1 MPKDKTNLLIIGAG
15 RGGKLLIELFYNSA
29 TVNILGVVDIKTDAP
44 GMLLARTLGI
54 PTATDYREFLYDKS
68 LDEIVN
74 VTASEA
80 VQEELLSQ
88 KPAHVEVIGGHSAR
102 LIWDLI
108 EERKNIEDALS
119 WELKVNAAIA
129 ELSSAILV
137 EQSFSID
144 DISHIV
150 SEHARHL
157 TGSIFGY
164 VGYIEPNAGYFVSTT
179 MTREIWDKCDVKD
192 KSIVFE
198 KFSGLWGWVLDN
210 KKALLTN
217 NPAEDPRSTGIPSG
231 HIPIKRFLSAP
242 AMIGDS
248 LVGQIALAN
257 SNRDYTDR
265 DLQLITRFASLYAI
279 AIQRKWAEEKLYYLS
294 MHDSLT
300 GLYNRSYFEQEMS
313 RIEDGRS
320 QSAGIVVCDIDGLKH
335 VNDTQGHQAG
345 DKILQASAQVI
356 KESFRR
362 ADVVAR
368 IGGDEFAVIIP
379 NADYNSVKSACSRT
393 REAISEYNLAHPDLP
408 LSISIGYAV
417 SEKMPFNMQELFKE
431 ADNNMYK
438 DKAFRKGSTIMKE
451 NS

>member
-1 MPKDKTNLLIIGAG
+1 MPKDRTNILIIGAG
-15 RGGKLLIELFYNSA
+15 RGGKLLIEMFYNSA

-44 GMLLARTLGI
+44 GMQLARKLGI
-54 PTATDYREFLYDKS
+54 PTATDYRDFIHDKS

-80 VQEELLSQ
+80 VQEELLRQ

-119 WELKVNAAIA
+119 WELRVNAAIA

-150 SEHARHL
+150 LEHARRL
-157 TGSIFGY
+157 TWSIYGY
-164 VGYIEPNAGYFVSTT
+164 VGYIDPNTRYLVSPTL
-179 MTREIWDKCDVKD
+179 TRDIWEECHVPD
-192 KSIVFE
+192 KSITFE

-210 KKALLTN
+210 KKPLLTN
-217 NPAEDPRSTGIPSG
+217 KPSEDPRSTGIPSG
-231 HIPIKRFLSAP
+231 HIPIERFLSAP
-242 AMIGDS
+242 ALIEES

-257 SNRDYTDR
+257 SSRDYDDR
-265 DLQLITRFASLYAI
+265 DLRLVTRLASIYAM
-279 AIQRKWAEEKLYYLS
+279 AVQRKRTEEKLYYLS

-313 RIEDGRS
+313 RIEEGRY
-320 QSAGIVVCDIDGLKH
+320 QSAGIVVCDIDGLKNI
-335 VNDTQGHQAG
+335 NDTLGHQSG
-345 DKILQASAQVI
+345 DEILKASAQVI
-356 KESFRR
+356 KESFRKS
-362 ADVVAR
+362 DVVAR
-368 IGGDEFAVIIP
+368 IGGDEFAVVIP
-379 NADYNSVKSACSRT
+379 NADDDSVISACSRT
-393 REAISEYNLAHPDLP
+393 RETISEYNSAHPDFT

-417 SEKMPFNMQELFKE
+417 SKKTPFKMHELFRE

-438 DKAFRKGSTIMKE
+438 DKIIRGQKRS
-451 NS
+451 